1 MGLAILALAIRGITI
16 PDTLADSD
24 WRVRR
29 DTAEAVG
36 KTKGFGN
43 AEVLLAALNDGYWQV
58 VQKSAWSLAQIG
70 DLRAVPALARL
81 LLEHP
86 ESNVRK
92 EAAVA
97 LATLAPDNA
106 STLLRRALDDPDAD
120 VRKLARRALENPVPE
135 SQR

>member
-1 MGLAILALAIRGITI
+1 M
-16 PDTLADSD
+16 
-24 WRVRR
+24 
-29 DTAEAVG
+29 
-36 KTKGFGN
+36 
-43 AEVLLAALNDGYWQV
+43 NDDYWQV
-58 VQKSAWSLAQIG
+58 VQKSAWSLGQIG

-92 EAAVA
+92 EAAAA